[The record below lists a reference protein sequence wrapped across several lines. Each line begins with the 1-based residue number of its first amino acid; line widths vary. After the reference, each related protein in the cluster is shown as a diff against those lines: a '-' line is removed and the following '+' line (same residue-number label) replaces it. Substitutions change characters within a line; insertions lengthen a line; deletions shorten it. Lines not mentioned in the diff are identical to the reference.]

1 MREYFLNLHFTI
13 CSVFDCLALSFA
25 VLQLYGMV
33 WYLPMQLQVT
43 VAPSFPKLKLTS
55 FELEEVWMLHA
66 GLSLAGACVAKSNGP
81 MPWLS
86 FPHPEH

>member
-1 MREYFLNLHFTI
+1 
-13 CSVFDCLALSFA
+13 
-25 VLQLYGMV
+25 
-33 WYLPMQLQVT
+33 MQLQVT

-55 FELEEVWMLHA
+55 FELEEVWMSSHSDMLHA